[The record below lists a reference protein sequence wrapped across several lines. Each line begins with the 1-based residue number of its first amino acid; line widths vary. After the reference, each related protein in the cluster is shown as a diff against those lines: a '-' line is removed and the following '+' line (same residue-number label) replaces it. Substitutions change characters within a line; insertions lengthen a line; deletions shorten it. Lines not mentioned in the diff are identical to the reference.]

1 MSNRIKQEGSVFAR
15 FYSAEQ
21 ETEAE
26 VIEKTLSVCAE
37 MGLTEQ
43 VNDSESLT
51 PDGASI
57 SEKGY
62 ITVHSDSKAIRLR
75 FRLDDW
81 GELTDAILSVS
92 VDATRL
98 VEIDPESAEKY
109 TGPARVFVELIRRLA
124 VEIDPYYV
132 STSNR
137 AIMNGEIAP
146 TPKAVLPFET
156 PMELERVPWLGV
168 YSEPLIERFG
178 GQERVLNTPAWM
190 VEELEN
196 ESILIITTR
205 IPWEDYGSKHPADR
219 YLLDGM
225 DRADAVSPPSDVTLS
240 DPFASFD
247 SGEIGT
253 DVCVHRDDIASE
265 FANDDLHLVPVRV
278 DEHRNLRD
286 LDTNAFVRNV
296 VTDITGDKAAIV
308 KRMLSDIP
316 ATADDDLYVSA
327 LLRDVI
333 PPAFVRL
340 DDPDDE
346 NVVTKVIG
354 LDTDVS
360 KIKLLVSLG
369 RVAQQDDFTAE
380 DLDSMEGALDTLAEL
395 DDDENIDRY
404 IEAKLL

>member
-15 FYSAEQ
+15 FYSDER
-21 ETEAE
+21 ETEAD
-26 VIEKTLSVCAE
+26 VIEKTLSTCAE
-37 MGLTEQ
+37 MGLTEH
-43 VNDSESLT
+43 VKDSEPLT
-51 PDGASI
+51 PDDASI

-81 GELTDAILSVS
+81 SGLTDAILSVS

-109 TGPARVFVELIRRLA
+109 TDPARVFVELIRRLA
-124 VEIDPYYV
+124 VELDPYYV

-137 AIMNGEIAP
+137 AIMDGEIAP
-146 TPKAVLPFET
+146 TPEAVLPFET
-156 PMELERVPWLGV
+156 PIELERLPWLGV
-168 YSEPLIERFG
+168 YSESLIEQFG
-178 GQERVLNTPAWM
+178 GQERVLDTPAWL

-196 ESILIITTR
+196 GSILIVTTR
-205 IPWEDYGSKHPADR
+205 IPWEDYGSKYPADR

-225 DRADAVSPPSDVTLS
+225 DRADAMSPPSDVTLS

-247 SGEIGT
+247 PGAIGT
-253 DVCVHRDDIASE
+253 DVCVHRDDITSE
-265 FANDDLHLVPVRV
+265 FANEDLQLIPVRV
-278 DEHRNLRD
+278 DEHRNLRH

-296 VTDITGDKAAIV
+296 VTDATGDKSDII

-333 PPAFVRL
+333 PPAFIRL
-340 DDPDDE
+340 DSPDDE
-346 NVVTKVIG
+346 NVVTKVMR

-360 KIKLLVSLG
+360 KVKLFVSLG

-380 DLDSMEGALDTLAEL
+380 DLDSMEGALDTLNEL
-395 DDDENIDRY
+395 DDNENIDQY
-404 IEAKLL
+404 IEQRLL

>member
-1 MSNRIKQEGSVFAR
+1 MSNRIKQEGSVSAR
-15 FYSAEQ
+15 FYSDER

-26 VIEKTLSVCAE
+26 VIRKTLSVCAE
-37 MGLTEQ
+37 MGLTEHA
-43 VNDSESLT
+43 NDSEPLT
-51 PDGASI
+51 PDDTTI

-62 ITVHSDSKAIRLR
+62 ITVHSDKKAIGLR
-75 FRLDDW
+75 FRGDDW
-81 GELTDAILSVS
+81 SGLTDAILSVS

-98 VEIDPESAEKY
+98 VEIDPDLTREY
-109 TGPARVFVELIRRLA
+109 TGPARVLVELIRRLA
-124 VEIDPYYV
+124 VELDPYYI
-132 STSNR
+132 STFNR

-156 PMELERVPWLGV
+156 PIELERLPWLGV
-168 YSEPLIERFG
+168 YSESPIERFG
-178 GQERVLNTPAWM
+178 GPERVLDTPAWM

-196 ESILIITTR
+196 GSILIVTTR

-225 DRADAVSPPSDVTLS
+225 DRADALSPSSDVALS
-240 DPFASFD
+240 DPFAIFD

-253 DVCVHRDDIASE
+253 DVCVHRDDIAPE
-265 FANDDLHLVPVRV
+265 FANEDLHLIPVRV
-278 DEHRNLRD
+278 DEHRNLRH

-296 VTDITGDKAAIV
+296 VTDTTGDKAGIV

-316 ATADDDLYVSA
+316 ATADDDLYISA

-333 PPAFVRL
+333 PPTFVRL

-346 NVVTKVIG
+346 NVVTKVMA
-354 LDTDVS
+354 LDTDVN

-369 RVAQQDDFTAE
+369 RVAQQDNFTAE
-380 DLDSMEGALDTLAEL
+380 DLDSMEGALDTLNEL
-395 DDDENIDRY
+395 DDTENIDQY
-404 IEAKLL
+404 IRERLL